1 MKGSRFLTEL
11 VDCST
16 FQKGKLNL
24 IEAPTGCGKTYFA
37 LKHIPSLVK
46 NPLYKVAFL
55 IDTTNGKEQAA
66 RIDMQKAATKVEPL
80 DPKGDTIWLGVVD
93 KDGNAVSWASSGT
106 SGFKGSK
113 KKTPFAA
120 GMSAEAA
127 GKAAYDSGMRKVDV
141 FVRGLGSG
149 RETAIRSLQTA
160 GLEILSIT
168 DVTPVPHNGCRP
180 PKRPRG

>member
-1 MKGSRFLTEL
+1 MAYKSRKRKVKKNIPEG
-11 VDCST
+11 CAHIHST
-16 FQKGKLNL
+16 FNNTIVTITDKEGN
-24 IEAPTGCGKTYFA
+24 
-37 LKHIPSLVK
+37 V
-46 NPLYKVAFL
+46 VA
-55 IDTTNGKEQAA
+55 
-66 RIDMQKAATKVEPL
+66 
-80 DPKGDTIWLGVVD
+80 
-93 KDGNAVSWASSGT
+93 WASSGT

-127 GKAAYDSGMRKVDV
+127 GRVAYDSGMRKVEV
-141 FVRGLGSG
+141 YVRGLGSG

-160 GLEILSIT
+160 GLEITAIT